1 MSDLSS
7 IQTRAEFEEQR
18 RIVHDLQERLA
29 ETEYQLV
36 EGEKLRK
43 KLHNTILVRSSSVR
57 IREALDDGTNK
68 TSLVLQELKGNIRV
82 FCRVRPVLP
91 DDVAGSEPAVI
102 SYPSSTEALGRG
114 IDVVQSGIDM
124 FLNITV
130 PCIII
135 FLSC

>member
-18 RIVHDLQERLA
+18 RNVHDLQERLA

-43 KLHNTILVRSSSVR
+43 KLHNTILVRVSFVL
-57 IREALDDGTNK
+57 ICEALDDGTNK

-91 DDVAGSEPAVI
+91 DDVAGSEQPVI
-102 SYPSSTEALGRG
+102 SYPTSTEALGRG
-114 IDVVQSGIDM
+114 IDVIQSGMYM
-124 FLNITV
+124 FLIRNA
-130 PCIII
+130 PNNR
-135 FLSC
+135 

>member
-18 RIVHDLQERLA
+18 RNVHDLEERLA

-43 KLHNTILVRSSSVR
+43 KLHNTILVRVSFVL
-57 IREALDDGTNK
+57 ICEALDDGTNK

-91 DDVAGSEPAVI
+91 DDVAGSEQPVI
-102 SYPSSTEALGRG
+102 SYPTSTEALGRG
-114 IDVVQSGIDM
+114 IDVIQSGIDM
-124 FLNITV
+124 FPSITAHY
-130 PCIII
+130 I
-135 FLSC
+135 FL

>member
-18 RIVHDLQERLA
+18 RNVHDLQERLA

-43 KLHNTILVRSSSVR
+43 KLHNTILVRVSFVL
-57 IREALDDGTNK
+57 ICEALDDGTNK

-91 DDVAGSEPAVI
+91 DDVAGSEQPVI
-102 SYPSSTEALGRG
+102 SYPTSTEALGRG
-114 IDVVQSGIDM
+114 IDVIQSGIDM
-124 FLNITV
+124 FPSITAHY
-130 PCIII
+130 I
-135 FLSC
+135 FL

>member
-18 RIVHDLQERLA
+18 RNVHDLQERLA

-43 KLHNTILVRSSSVR
+43 KLHNTILVRVSFVL
-57 IREALDDGTNK
+57 ICEALDDGTNK

-91 DDVAGSEPAVI
+91 DDVAGSEQPVI
-102 SYPSSTEALGRG
+102 SYPTSTEALGRG
-114 IDVVQSGIDM
+114 IDVIQSGIDM
-124 FLNITV
+124 FLSITAHY
-130 PCIII
+130 I
-135 FLSC
+135 FL